1 MVRTNVDIHVHV
13 VDGITYKTE
22 GTNAFLCILG
32 CPTRKERNI

>member
-22 GTNAFLCILG
+22 GTNAFCVF
-32 CPTRKERNI
+32 